1 MKLLAYILAAVCVI
15 VAIAYY
21 ALPGGEL
28 PTFMP
33 GYLPG
38 STRVHM
44 LHGFAALIGALIFIL
59 IGLSMRRRV

>member
-21 ALPGGEL
+21 VLPGGAL

-33 GYLPG
+33 GYVPG

-59 IGLSMRRRV
+59 IGLSTRRST